1 MTDRNTDRRASSDLL
16 EAFDSST
23 RSASAACHSGSQMQD
38 AVDTLKAEVS
48 LGRFGQP
55 VRLAP
60 VYVFLAS
67 REVRYVTG
75 EVHGATGGNGS
86 A

>member
-1 MTDRNTDRRASSDLL
+1 
-16 EAFDSST
+16 
-23 RSASAACHSGSQMQD
+23 MQD

>member
-1 MTDRNTDRRASSDLL
+1 
-16 EAFDSST
+16 
-23 RSASAACHSGSQMQD
+23 MQD

-55 VRLAP
+55 AGLAP

-67 REVRYVTG
+67 REVSYVTG
-75 EVHGATGGNGS
+75 EVHGATDRNGS